1 VAGKIQANTEV
12 EAAELCNDMLRECK
26 ASAVHIEMR
35 DDYTPDDPWFR
46 AWREGDREEFE
57 RQLARSWLDE
67 IRQVIARGVVVR
79 RLRMVSEPVTDYI
92 RFECDTTRSNVETGE
107 HVRWLSRRR
116 AADLLLPGN
125 DCWVFDSRRVLFN
138 YFDGPGEWAG
148 AEACDVAEVAAR
160 HTAAFDIAW
169 ERDQVAVL
177 VASLRAAEGHV
188 GRVAQDG
195 TYRPAAGAGRDLAAI

>member
-1 VAGKIQANTEV
+1 
-12 EAAELCNDMLRECK
+12 MLRECK

-107 HVRWLSRRR
+107 HVRDSPVSSAGRRKNAGCGTGLSRTRTT
-116 AADLLLPGN
+116 
-125 DCWVFDSRRVLFN
+125 
-138 YFDGPGEWAG
+138 GPLS
-148 AEACDVAEVAAR
+148 
-160 HTAAFDIAW
+160 TA
-169 ERDQVAVL
+169 
-177 VASLRAAEGHV
+177 S
-188 GRVAQDG
+188 
-195 TYRPAAGAGRDLAAI
+195 